1 MIFCVWADL
10 QQLPSRHLLGKSA
23 TIVQLFPSRRLSSS
37 MGWKITH
44 SFILKEEEWDTFCK
58 TVCSLYNLKL
68 VASFRYK
75 LWRTKKLFKDKTK
88 SYLDALHVSGTPP
101 RLLVSPRRSPPLPVT
116 PDTPYITRECGQ
128 VPSDHQLML
137 VTTPLCIYLC
147 ISLFILHML

>member
-23 TIVQLFPSRRLSSS
+23 TIVQLFPSRRLLSS
-37 MGWKITH
+37 MDWKITH